1 MQTIPTVLIAN
12 IALSFTMRVSPWLL
26 KEEFK
31 IITKLGYEKLIHE
44 IPLFGNLLF
53 TCQKV
58 IALHTVLRERL
69 QGFTIHV

>member
-26 KEEFK
+26 IEEFK

-53 TCQKV
+53 TCQK
-58 IALHTVLRERL
+58 ALHAVLCERL

>member
-12 IALSFTMRVSPWLL
+12 IALHRVSPWLL
-26 KEEFK
+26 IEEFK
-31 IITKLGYEKLIHE
+31 IIKKLVYEKLIHE

-58 IALHTVLRERL
+58 TALHTVLRERL
-69 QGFTIHV
+69 QGFMIHV